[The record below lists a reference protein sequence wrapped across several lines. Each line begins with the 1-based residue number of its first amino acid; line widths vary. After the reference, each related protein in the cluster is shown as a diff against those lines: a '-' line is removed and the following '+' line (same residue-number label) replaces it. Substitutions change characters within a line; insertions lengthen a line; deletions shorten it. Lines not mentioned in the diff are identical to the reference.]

1 MPKWLVFKPGDR
13 KFEATPENFDVV
25 RIRLIATDMSEKSI
39 SDEFDLNM
47 KISIFYVLR
56 KILEYAALVLGIIGL
71 VKYRAYIYE
80 IIFKN

>member
-25 RIRLIATDMSEKSI
+25 RIRLIATDMSEESI
-39 SDEFDLNM
+39 SDEFELNIY
-47 KISIFYVLR
+47 ISIFYVLQ
-56 KILEYAALVLGIIGL
+56 KILEYTALILGIIGG

>member
-1 MPKWLVFKPGDR
+1 
-13 KFEATPENFDVV
+13 
-25 RIRLIATDMSEKSI
+25 MSEESI
-39 SDEFDLNM
+39 SDEFELNM
-47 KISIFYVLR
+47 KISTFYVLR